1 MTEKVGV
8 VVEFA
13 TVCKGFEAKLG
24 SREGVD
30 EIAVAGVWGLGGD
43 ADGRL
48 AGNDGRG
55 W

>member
-8 VVEFA
+8 AVEFA

-30 EIAVAGVWGLGGD
+30 EIAVAGVLGLGPGV
-43 ADGRL
+43 
-48 AGNDGRG
+48 